1 MKKHEIF
8 KGLADPT
15 RLRIISLLLKQELC
29 VCDLM
34 AVLHLPQS
42 TVSRHMIRL
51 KTASLVLDR
60 RSGKWVHYRLLSNP
74 LVDDLRRLL
83 QLHFADGEPFKKD
96 ATALRRYVRNG
107 QCAENSQV
115 L

>member
-1 MKKHEIF
+1 MNTHETF
-8 KGLADPT
+8 KGLSDPV
-15 RLRIISLLLKQELC
+15 RLRIVALLLERELC

-34 AVLHLPQS
+34 AVLKLPQS

-51 KTASLVLDR
+51 KAAGLVADR
-60 RSGKWVHYRLLSNP
+60 RAGKWVHYQLLSTP

-83 QLHFADGEPFKKD
+83 QQHLAGGEPFKKD

-107 QCAENSQV
+107 NCAENA
-115 L
+115 